1 MTDKDNPR
9 RLWTDKEDPVER
21 AKRTSPAMQGSQSAQ
36 NSAGAGSTKS
46 SSASATRSST
56 DARSASSNSSASNS
70 STPDLSASGSSLS
83 GTAAK
88 QSDDSS
94 KKAAAGKT
102 SADETANGGKGRSD
116 RSSNEATQGS
126 NRAQE
131 QAKEQHQK
139 QGQPE
144 KEQESSKGRGWK
156 LFEDILLWVA
166 WVAMVGFNGYAEV
179 YHFNGTTVGGL
190 ARKVNLWIMPAGY
203 VFAIWGV
210 IYIALAIWLFRFC
223 LAGPS
228 RKRLGFLPFTL
239 SGLLFVA
246 TCCLNI
252 AWLALWHME
261 RNFWALVII
270 LILTV
275 LAWML
280 YALVRR
286 DATKA
291 GTPTAAKALDWIPL
305 SIYASWLSV
314 ATLVNAGYMVVAGHK
329 VSNAVQGFATII
341 VVGAL
346 LAVAYLMNRHGK
358 DWVFGL
364 VVIWACLGIGI
375 RIFSFAAAMGVL
387 VIALTAVGAFLV
399 YFPWSKFRL
408 VRR

>member
-9 RLWTDKEDPVER
+9 RLWTDDEDPVER
-21 AKRTSPAMQGSQSAQ
+21 AKRTSPAMQGNQSTSGSSSAARSSRNESSASSGASTS
-36 NSAGAGSTKS
+36 NSSTSNSSSSGSSS
-46 SSASATRSST
+46 SSASAKQSGDSSQKASTEKTST
-56 DARSASSNSSASNS
+56 DKTASRGEKRSDNS
-70 STPDLSASGSSLS
+70 ST
-83 GTAAK
+83 
-88 QSDDSS
+88 
-94 KKAAAGKT
+94 KAAQ
-102 SADETANGGKGRSD
+102 E
-116 RSSNEATQGS
+116 SNQTKRQD
-126 NRAQE
+126 
-131 QAKEQHQK
+131 
-139 QGQPE
+139 QPE

-190 ARKVNLWIMPAGY
+190 ARKVDLWIMPAGY

-314 ATLVNAGYMVVAGHK
+314 AALVNAGYMVVAGHK
-329 VSNAVQGFATII
+329 VGNAVQGFAAII
-341 VVGAL
+341 LVGAL

-387 VIALTAVGAFLV
+387 IIALTAVGAFLV

>member
-9 RLWTDKEDPVER
+9 RLWTDDEDPVER
-21 AKRTSPAMQGSQSAQ
+21 AKRTSPAMQGSQS
-36 NSAGAGSTKS
+36 NSDSSSKSSTAAGSATAAGNSGNS
-46 SSASATRSST
+46 SSASSAATT
-56 DARSASSNSSASNS
+56 PNSSNSNS
-70 STPDLSASGSSLS
+70 SSSGSSPS
-83 GTAAK
+83 GAATK
-88 QSDDSS
+88 QSGDSS
-94 KKAAAGKT
+94 KKSSAGD
-102 SADETANGGKGRSD
+102 SGAEETANGGGTRSD
-116 RSSNEATQGS
+116 RSGNENEA
-126 NRAQE
+126 A
-131 QAKEQHQK
+131 
-139 QGQPE
+139 
-144 KEQESSKGRGWK
+144 QESSKGRGWK
-156 LFEDILLWVA
+156 IFEDILLWVA

-179 YHFNGTTVGGL
+179 YHFHGTTVGGL
-190 ARKVNLWIMPAGY
+190 ARKVDLWIMPAGY

-314 ATLVNAGYMVVAGHK
+314 ATLVNAGYMVVAGHR
-329 VSNAVQGFATII
+329 VGNAVQGFATII

-399 YFPWSKFRL
+399 YFPWNKFRL

>member
-9 RLWTDKEDPVER
+9 RLWTDDEDPVER
-21 AKRTSPAMQGSQSAQ
+21 AKRTSPAMQGSQS
-36 NSAGAGSTKS
+36 NSDSSSKSSTAAGSATAAGNSGNS
-46 SSASATRSST
+46 SSASSAATT
-56 DARSASSNSSASNS
+56 PNSSNSNS
-70 STPDLSASGSSLS
+70 SSSGSSPS
-83 GTAAK
+83 GAATK
-88 QSDDSS
+88 QSGDSS
-94 KKAAAGKT
+94 KKSSAGDTGAK
-102 SADETANGGKGRSD
+102 ETVNGGGTRSD
-116 RSSNEATQGS
+116 RSGNENEAAQG
-126 NRAQE
+126 
-131 QAKEQHQK
+131 
-139 QGQPE
+139 
-144 KEQESSKGRGWK
+144 SSKGRGWK

-190 ARKVNLWIMPAGY
+190 ARKVDLWIMPAGY

-286 DATKA
+286 DATEA

-314 ATLVNAGYMVVAGHK
+314 ATLVNAGYMVVAGHR
-329 VSNAVQGFATII
+329 VGNAVQGFATII

-399 YFPWSKFRL
+399 YFPWNKFRL

>member
-9 RLWTDKEDPVER
+9 RLWTDDEDPVER
-21 AKRTSPAMQGSQSAQ
+21 AKRTSPAMQGSQS
-36 NSAGAGSTKS
+36 NSDSSSKSSTAAGSATAAGNSGNS
-46 SSASATRSST
+46 SSASSAATT
-56 DARSASSNSSASNS
+56 PNSSNSNS
-70 STPDLSASGSSLS
+70 SNSGSSPS
-83 GTAAK
+83 GATTE
-88 QSDDSS
+88 QSGDSS
-94 KKAAAGKT
+94 KKSSAGDTGAK
-102 SADETANGGKGRSD
+102 ETVNGGGTRSD
-116 RSSNEATQGS
+116 RSGNENEA
-126 NRAQE
+126 A
-131 QAKEQHQK
+131 
-139 QGQPE
+139 
-144 KEQESSKGRGWK
+144 QESSKGRGWK
-156 LFEDILLWVA
+156 IFEDILLWVA

-190 ARKVNLWIMPAGY
+190 ARKVDLWIMPAGY

-286 DATKA
+286 DATEA

-314 ATLVNAGYMVVAGHK
+314 ATLVNAGYMVVAGHR
-329 VSNAVQGFATII
+329 VGNAVQGFATII

-399 YFPWSKFRL
+399 YFPWSRFRL

>member
-9 RLWTDKEDPVER
+9 RLWTDDEDPVER
-21 AKRTSPAMQGSQSAQ
+21 AKRTSPAMQGSQS
-36 NSAGAGSTKS
+36 NSDSSSQSSTAAGS
-46 SSASATRSST
+46 ATAAGNSRNSG
-56 DARSASSNSSASNS
+56 SASSAATTPNSSNS
-70 STPDLSASGSSLS
+70 DSSSSGSSPS
-83 GTAAK
+83 GAATK
-88 QSDDSS
+88 QSGDSS
-94 KKAAAGKT
+94 KKSSAGDT
-102 SADETANGGKGRSD
+102 GAEETVNGGGTRSD
-116 RSSNEATQGS
+116 RSGNENEA
-126 NRAQE
+126 A
-131 QAKEQHQK
+131 
-139 QGQPE
+139 
-144 KEQESSKGRGWK
+144 QESSKGRGWK

-190 ARKVNLWIMPAGY
+190 ARKVDLWIMPAGY

-286 DATKA
+286 DATEA

-314 ATLVNAGYMVVAGHK
+314 ATLVNAGYMVVAGHR
-329 VSNAVQGFATII
+329 VGNAVQGFATII

-399 YFPWSKFRL
+399 YFPWSRFRL

>member
-9 RLWTDKEDPVER
+9 RLWTDDEDPVER
-21 AKRTSPAMQGSQSAQ
+21 AKRTSPAMQGSQS
-36 NSAGAGSTKS
+36 NSDSSSKSSTAAGSATAAGNSGNS
-46 SSASATRSST
+46 SSASSAATTPNSS
-56 DARSASSNSSASNS
+56 SSGSSNS
-70 STPDLSASGSSLS
+70 GSSPS
-83 GTAAK
+83 DATTK
-88 QSDDSS
+88 QSGDSS
-94 KKAAAGKT
+94 KKSSAGDT
-102 SADETANGGKGRSD
+102 GAEETANGGGTRSD
-116 RSSNEATQGS
+116 RSGNENEA
-126 NRAQE
+126 A
-131 QAKEQHQK
+131 
-139 QGQPE
+139 
-144 KEQESSKGRGWK
+144 QESSKGRGWK

-179 YHFNGTTVGGL
+179 YHFHGTTVGGL
-190 ARKVNLWIMPAGY
+190 ARKVDLWIMPAGY

-314 ATLVNAGYMVVAGHK
+314 ATLVNAGYMVVAGHR
-329 VSNAVQGFATII
+329 VGNAVQGFATII

>member
-9 RLWTDKEDPVER
+9 RLWTDDEDPVER
-21 AKRTSPAMQGSQSAQ
+21 AKRTSPAMQGSQL
-36 NSAGAGSTKS
+36 NSDS
-46 SSASATRSST
+46 SSATRES
-56 DARSASSNSSASNS
+56 RNECSASSGVSASNS
-70 STPDLSASGSSLS
+70 SIPKSSTSNSSSSGSPSS
-83 GTAAK
+83 NAAAK

-94 KKAAAGKT
+94 KKAPTAKT
-102 SADETANGGKGRSD
+102 SAEETANGGERRSD
-116 RSSNEATQGS
+116 RSSNKAGQES
-126 NRAQE
+126 NQAQN
-131 QAKEQHQK
+131 QAKEQQQK

-156 LFEDILLWVA
+156 LFEDIVLWVA

-190 ARKVNLWIMPAGY
+190 ARKVDLWIMPAGY

-252 AWLALWHME
+252 AWLAMWHME

-314 ATLVNAGYMVVAGHK
+314 ATLVNAGYMVAAGHK
-329 VSNAVQGFATII
+329 VGNAVQGFATII

-399 YFPWSKFRL
+399 YFPWDKFRL

>member
-9 RLWTDKEDPVER
+9 RLWTDDEDPVEG
-21 AKRTSPAMQGSQSAQ
+21 AKRTSPAMQGRQS
-36 NSAGAGSTKS
+36 NSDSSSKSSTAAGSATAAGNS
-46 SSASATRSST
+46 RNSDSASSAASTPNSS
-56 DARSASSNSSASNS
+56 SSNSSS
-70 STPDLSASGSSLS
+70 SGSSPS
-83 GTAAK
+83 GAATK
-88 QSDDSS
+88 RSGDSS
-94 KKAAAGKT
+94 KKAPTGET
-102 SADETANGGKGRSD
+102 SAEETANEGGTRSD
-116 RSSNEATQGS
+116 RSGNENEAALESKQTKP
-126 NRAQE
+126 A
-131 QAKEQHQK
+131 K

-190 ARKVNLWIMPAGY
+190 ARKVDLWIMPAGY

-286 DATKA
+286 DATEA

-314 ATLVNAGYMVVAGHK
+314 ATLVNAGYMVVAGHR
-329 VSNAVQGFATII
+329 VGNAVQGFATII

-358 DWVFGL
+358 DWIFGL

-399 YFPWSKFRL
+399 YFPWSRFRL

>member
-9 RLWTDKEDPVER
+9 RLWTDDEDPVER
-21 AKRTSPAMQGSQSAQ
+21 AKRTSPAMQGSQSNTDSSSKSSTA
-36 NSAGAGSTKS
+36 AGSATAAGNSGNS
-46 SSASATRSST
+46 SSASSAATT
-56 DARSASSNSSASNS
+56 PNSSNSDS
-70 STPDLSASGSSLS
+70 SSSGSSPS
-83 GTAAK
+83 GAATK
-88 QSDDSS
+88 QSGDSS
-94 KKAAAGKT
+94 KKSSAGDT
-102 SADETANGGKGRSD
+102 GAEETANGGGTRSD
-116 RSSNEATQGS
+116 RSGNENEA
-126 NRAQE
+126 A
-131 QAKEQHQK
+131 
-139 QGQPE
+139 
-144 KEQESSKGRGWK
+144 QESSKGRGWK

-190 ARKVNLWIMPAGY
+190 ARKVDLWIMPAGY

-329 VSNAVQGFATII
+329 VGNAVQGFATII

>member
-9 RLWTDKEDPVER
+9 RLWTDDEDPVER
-21 AKRTSPAMQGSQSAQ
+21 AKRTSPAMQGSQS
-36 NSAGAGSTKS
+36 NSDSSSKSSTAAGSATAAGNSGNS
-46 SSASATRSST
+46 SSASSAATTPNSS
-56 DARSASSNSSASNS
+56 SSGSSNS
-70 STPDLSASGSSLS
+70 GSSPS
-83 GTAAK
+83 DATTK
-88 QSDDSS
+88 QSSDSS
-94 KKAAAGKT
+94 KKPSAGDT
-102 SADETANGGKGRSD
+102 GAEETANGGGTRSD
-116 RSSNEATQGS
+116 RSGNENEA
-126 NRAQE
+126 A
-131 QAKEQHQK
+131 
-139 QGQPE
+139 
-144 KEQESSKGRGWK
+144 QESSEGRGWK
-156 LFEDILLWVA
+156 IFEDILLWVA

-179 YHFNGTTVGGL
+179 YHFHGTTVGGL
-190 ARKVNLWIMPAGY
+190 ARKVDLWIMPAGY

-314 ATLVNAGYMVVAGHK
+314 ATLVNAGYMVVAGHR
-329 VSNAVQGFATII
+329 VGNAVQGFATII

-399 YFPWSKFRL
+399 YFPWNKFRL

>member
-9 RLWTDKEDPVER
+9 RLWTDDEDPVER
-21 AKRTSPAMQGSQSAQ
+21 AKRTSPAMQGSQS
-36 NSAGAGSTKS
+36 NSHS
-46 SSASATRSST
+46 SSATQESRNESAASSG
-56 DARSASSNSSASNS
+56 ASASKS
-70 STPDLSASGSSLS
+70 STPNSSSSGSSPS
-83 GTAAK
+83 GAPAK
-88 QSDDSS
+88 KSDESS
-94 KKAAAGKT
+94 KKASTAKT
-102 SADETANGGKGRSD
+102 SADETANGDKSHPD
-116 RSSNEATQGS
+116 RSGNES
-126 NRAQE
+126 AQDH
-131 QAKEQHQK
+131 AKEQQQK
-139 QGQPE
+139 QGQSE
-144 KEQESSKGRGWK
+144 KGQESSKGHGWK

-190 ARKVNLWIMPAGY
+190 ARKVDLWIMPASY

-252 AWLALWHME
+252 SWLALWHME

-329 VSNAVQGFATII
+329 VGDAVQGFATII

-399 YFPWSKFRL
+399 YFPWDKFRL

>member
-9 RLWTDKEDPVER
+9 KLWTDNEDPVER
-21 AKRTSPAMQGSQSAQ
+21 AKRTSPAMQGSQS
-36 NSAGAGSTKS
+36 NSHS
-46 SSASATRSST
+46 SSATQESRNGS
-56 DARSASSNSSASNS
+56 SASSGASASNS
-70 STPDLSASGSSLS
+70 STPKSSTSSSSSSGSSPL
-83 GTAAK
+83 GAPAK
-88 QSDDSS
+88 RSDDSS
-94 KKAAAGKT
+94 KKASTGKT
-102 SADETANGGKGRSD
+102 DVDQTTKGGGARSGS
-116 RSSNEATQGS
+116 SSNEAAQGS
-126 NRAQE
+126 N
-131 QAKEQHQK
+131 QAK
-139 QGQPE
+139 QGEPE

-190 ARKVNLWIMPAGY
+190 ARKVDLWIMPAGY
-203 VFAIWGV
+203 VFAIWGI

-275 LAWML
+275 LVWML

-329 VSNAVQGFATII
+329 VGNAVQGFATII

-399 YFPWSKFRL
+399 YFPWNKFRL

>member
-9 RLWTDKEDPVER
+9 RLWTDDEDPVER
-21 AKRTSPAMQGSQSAQ
+21 AKRTSPAMQGSQST
-36 NSAGAGSTKS
+36 SGS
-46 SSASATRSST
+46 SSAARSS
-56 DARSASSNSSASNS
+56 RNESSASSGASTSNS
-70 STPDLSASGSSLS
+70 SSSGSSS
-83 GTAAK
+83 SSAATK
-88 QSDDSS
+88 QSGDSS
-94 KKAAAGKT
+94 QKASTEKT
-102 SADETANGGKGRSD
+102 STDETASRGEKGSD
-116 RSSNEATQGS
+116 NSSTKAARES
-126 NRAQE
+126 NQTKR
-131 QAKEQHQK
+131 

-179 YHFNGTTVGGL
+179 YRFNGTTVGGL
-190 ARKVNLWIMPAGY
+190 ARKVDLWIMPAGY

-275 LAWML
+275 LTWML

-399 YFPWSKFRL
+399 YFPWNKFRV

>member
-9 RLWTDKEDPVER
+9 RLWTDDEDPVER
-21 AKRTSPAMQGSQSAQ
+21 AKRTSPAMQGSQSA
-36 NSAGAGSTKS
+36 SGSTS
-46 SSASATRSST
+46 ATGSSRNGSSASS
-56 DARSASSNSSASNS
+56 DASASNS
-70 STPDLSASGSSLS
+70 SSSGSSPS
-83 GTAAK
+83 VAAAK
-88 QSDDSS
+88 RSGDSS
-94 KKAAAGKT
+94 KKASTGKA
-102 SADETANGGKGRSD
+102 SADETTNKGKSSSD
-116 RSSNEATQGS
+116 RSGNEAAQGS
-126 NRAQE
+126 NQAQN
-131 QAKEQHQK
+131 QQQK
-139 QGQPE
+139 QGQTE

-190 ARKVNLWIMPAGY
+190 ARKVDLWIMPAGY

-210 IYIALAIWLFRFC
+210 IYIALAIWLLRFC

-314 ATLVNAGYMVVAGHK
+314 ATLVNAGYMVVAGHR
-329 VSNAVQGFATII
+329 VGNAVQGFATII

-399 YFPWSKFRL
+399 YFPWSKFRV